1 MKRIL
6 IIEDDQKIAFALSVR
21 LKAHGYTTW
30 TAGDGV
36 IAVISAVQNR
46 PDLILLD
53 IALPGGNGFSLTEQ
67 FQRLPETRK
76 TPIVLTTASHDPHLR
91 EKALALGACGLLR
104 KPYDAEELASTIQA
118 VFGPA
123 KESGRVGVQASKHQ
137 TKEASK
143 PGARRILIV
152 EDDQKIAMS
161 LSLRMKAA
169 GFESLVANDGLSGI
183 RSAVDHRPHLV
194 LLDISLPAGDGF
206 TVAEGIQRNIP
217 VPTPI
222 IFLTASKLPDLR
234 IRAQQ
239 LGAVGFFEKPY
250 EAEALIAAVRRA
262 LPVAN

>member
-6 IIEDDQKIAFALSVR
+6 IIEDDEKIAFALSVR
-21 LKAHGYTTW
+21 LKSYGYTTW
-30 TAGDGV
+30 TAGDGILA
-36 IAVISAVQNR
+36 IASAVQNK

-53 IALPGGNGFSLTEQ
+53 IALPGGDGFSLTER
-67 FQRLPETRK
+67 FRRLPETRK
-76 TPIVLTTASHDPHLR
+76 TPIVLTTASHDPRLR
-91 EKALALGACGLLR
+91 EKALALGACGLLG

-123 KESGRVGVQASKHQ
+123 RESSCEAQALKHQ
-137 TKEASK
+137 AELSK

-183 RSAVDHRPHLV
+183 RSALDHRPDLV

-206 TVAEGIQRNIP
+206 SVAEGIQRNIP
-217 VPTPI
+217 APTPI

-234 IRAQQ
+234 VRAQK

-250 EAEALIAAVRRA
+250 ESEDLVAAVKRA
-262 LPVAN
+262 LPLAI